1 MCFLMYSYELHQETV
16 KKSQK
21 NAALAFYHAF
31 YDQNW
36 VKIRE
41 NPLFSLK
48 SRYLRNTFFETSLA
62 RKELQQF
69 SNYWVVGLL
78 GCWTIG
84 TLSDNWHS
92 GKWDSIPPFG
102 HSLPIFTQN
111 LFRGVTHKKVMFK
124 DYKNLQ
130 NNKCVE
136 IWTNDIYTNTFIMYK
151 SNKGGFH

>member
-31 YDQNW
+31 YDRNW

-102 HSLPIFTQN
+102 HPLPMPPFFKNFHAKFVSRCYTQKGHVQRLQRPAKQQVCGN
-111 LFRGVTHKKVMFK
+111 LNQWYL
-124 DYKNLQ
+124 YKH
-130 NNKCVE
+130 V
-136 IWTNDIYTNTFIMYK
+136 YYV
-151 SNKGGFH
+151 

>member
-48 SRYLRNTFFETSLA
+48 SRYLKDTFFGTSFA
-62 RKELQQF
+62 REVLE
-69 SNYWVVGLL
+69 SW
-78 GCWTIG
+78 
-84 TLSDNWHS
+84 
-92 GKWDSIPPFG
+92 
-102 HSLPIFTQN
+102 N
-111 LFRGVTHKKVMFK
+111 L
-124 DYKNLQ
+124 DQEYL
-130 NNKCVE
+130 
-136 IWTNDIYTNTFIMYK
+136 I
-151 SNKGGFH
+151 